1 MVIVRVLLSRVLWA
15 LVTLIAVSFL
25 IFLAIEILPG
35 DIAARV
41 MGRFA
46 TEDMKAEFR
55 RMRGLDRP
63 MLERY
68 GEWVIGVA
76 QGDFGDS
83 LVNEYKVSDV
93 VMPKLKNTLLLA
105 LFAFILYIPLAIVL
119 GSLSA
124 VYREG
129 IVDTLVSGFTLIC
142 LSIPE
147 FVLGTLLLY
156 AFAVNISFFPV
167 MSVVNMAQS
176 TGDAIRM
183 MTLPAVTLAIAMAV
197 YAIRMLRDNLIE
209 VLDSDYIRMAI
220 LKGVPLRRVVLR
232 HALPNALVPA
242 LNVTALNLAYL
253 IGGVVVVEKVFAFP
267 GIGTLLVDAVFLR
280 DAPVVEACALIVSAV
295 YVIANLVADVM
306 TVALNP
312 RLRTA
317 K

>member
-15 LVTLIAVSFL
+15 VVTLIAVSFL
-25 IFLAIEILPG
+25 IFSAIEILPG

-46 TEDMKAEFR
+46 TEEMKAEFR
-55 RMRGLDRP
+55 AMRGLDRP
-63 MLERY
+63 MFERY
-68 GEWVIGVA
+68 GEWVFGIA

-93 VMPKLKNTLLLA
+93 VVPKLKNTLLLA
-105 LFAFILYIPLAIVL
+105 LYAFILYIPLAIIL

-129 IVDTLVSGFTLIC
+129 IVDTLVSGFTLIS

-147 FVLGTLLLY
+147 FVLGTLLLFL
-156 AFAVNISFFPV
+156 FAVRVDFFPV
-167 MSVVNMAQS
+167 MSVINMAKS

-183 MTLPAVTLAIAMAV
+183 MSLPAITLAVAMAV

-220 LKGVPLRRVVLR
+220 LKGVPLRWVVLR

-253 IGGVVVVEKVFAFP
+253 IGGVMVVEKVFAFP

-295 YVIANLVADVM
+295 YVIANLVADVL

>member
-1 MVIVRVLLSRVLWA
+1 MVIVRVLVSRVLWA

-25 IFLAIEILPG
+25 IFVAIEILPG

-41 MGRFA
+41 LGRFA
-46 TEDMKAEFR
+46 TEDMKVEFR

-63 MLERY
+63 MFPRY
-68 GEWVIGVA
+68 GEWMIGMA

-105 LFAFILYIPLAIVL
+105 LYAFILYIPLAIIL

-124 VYREG
+124 VFREG
-129 IVDTLVSGFTLIC
+129 IIDTLVSGFTLIC

-147 FVLGTLLLY
+147 FVMGTLLLF
-156 AFAVNISFFPV
+156 AFAVSIDLFPV
-167 MSVVNMAQS
+167 MSVINMADS
-176 TGDAIRM
+176 AGEAVHM

-209 VLDSDYIRMAI
+209 VLDSDYIRMAT
-220 LKGVPLRRVVLR
+220 LKGVPLRWVVIR

-267 GIGTLLVDAVFLR
+267 GIGTLLIDAVFLR

-295 YVIANLVADVM
+295 YVIANLIADVM